1 MVVNEEKDSFLTTYD
16 NPFNPFTDFVRWL
29 KEDLI
34 LGHDC
39 CGSVARE
46 ANTSDVASDEVND
59 KAIIA
64 AMNRI
69 VKQEPMIYKIVY
81 PKDYQ

>member
-34 LGHDC
+34 LGHD
-39 CGSVARE
+39 GGGGR
-46 ANTSDVASDEVND
+46 
-59 KAIIA
+59 
-64 AMNRI
+64 
-69 VKQEPMIYKIVY
+69 
-81 PKDYQ
+81 